1 MSSISHWLIG
11 QVFLLSSGTTEHRDD
26 GNDWPKIAYGIAK
39 AHVASKL
46 VESRAH
52 LKRTNSVT
60 HTPTNTEKNSFV
72 RFQDFKAHLFQVTC
86 FWQVLHKYQR
96 NSAKSK
102 EIFYF
107 HSQKT
112 HRQYYVLQWMSTAGI
127 LFILKSTQQT
137 KVLRNHS
144 QRMTESCF
152 VPQFCYTDF
161 QSNT

>member
-72 RFQDFKAHLFQVTC
+72 RF
-86 FWQVLHKYQR
+86 
-96 NSAKSK
+96 
-102 EIFYF
+102 
-107 HSQKT
+107 
-112 HRQYYVLQWMSTAGI
+112 
-127 LFILKSTQQT
+127 
-137 KVLRNHS
+137 
-144 QRMTESCF
+144 
-152 VPQFCYTDF
+152 
-161 QSNT
+161 